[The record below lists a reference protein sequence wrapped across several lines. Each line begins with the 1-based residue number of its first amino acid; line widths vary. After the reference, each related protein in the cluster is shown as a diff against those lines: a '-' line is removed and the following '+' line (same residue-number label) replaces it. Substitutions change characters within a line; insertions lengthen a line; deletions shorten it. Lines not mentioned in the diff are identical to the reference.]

1 MAAQLGAE
9 VVATV
14 AWMVGWEVVWLWLL
28 GFVDEI
34 FWGSLGCSHFEKTF
48 RYQSVVGKQT
58 CGGFEGVQ
66 LLAVPDFE
74 DGDACVMKLLRRN
87 VEENGGA

>member
-1 MAAQLGAE
+1 M
-9 VVATV
+9 ATV
-14 AWMVGWEVVWLWLL
+14 AWMVGWLDGKLFSWLL
-28 GFVDEI
+28 GFGEI
-34 FWGSLGCSHFEKTF
+34 FWGSLGCGHFEKTF
-48 RYQSVVGKQT
+48 RSQSVVGKQA

-66 LLAVPDFE
+66 LLAVLDFE